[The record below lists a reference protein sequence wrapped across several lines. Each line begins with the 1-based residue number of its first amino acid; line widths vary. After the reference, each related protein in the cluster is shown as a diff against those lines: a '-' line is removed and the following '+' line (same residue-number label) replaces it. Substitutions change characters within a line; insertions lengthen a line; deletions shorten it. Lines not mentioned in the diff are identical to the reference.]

1 MSVVT
6 EHLEQRGSAFELLA
20 HRQAYPSTE
29 EARALGIDAGEV
41 LKTLA
46 VRTGPG
52 YVLAVI
58 PASRRVD
65 LHLVR
70 DALGDHQARLASEE
84 ELGRDFPGYQ
94 LGALPPL
101 GALLGSEVFIDPA
114 VLEHDLVVF
123 AAGTQTESVRLRT
136 RELLASEQVTTL
148 PLVKQA
154 DWGSDDLIR
163 RRRAARQELAG
174 GRQPGP

>member
-6 EHLEQRGSAFELLA
+6 EHLEQRGIAFELIP
-20 HRQAYPSTE
+20 HQQAYTSTE

-46 VRTGPG
+46 VRTASG
-52 YVLAVI
+52 YALVVI
-58 PASRRVD
+58 PASRRLD

-70 DALGDHQARLASEE
+70 EALGDRHARLASEE
-84 ELGRDFPGYQ
+84 ELGRDFAGYQ

-101 GALLGSEVFIDPA
+101 GTLVGASMYVDPEV
-114 VLEHDLVVF
+114 LRHDTVAF
-123 AAGTQTESVRLRT
+123 AAGTQTESVKLRT
-136 RELLASEQVTTL
+136 EELFGGEQASMV

-154 DWGSDDLIR
+154 NRDSDDPVG
-163 RRRAARQELAG
+163 RRRAAQQNVAG
-174 GRQPGP
+174 GGQSAS

>member
-6 EHLEQRGSAFELLA
+6 EHLEQRGIAFELIP
-20 HRQAYPSTE
+20 HQQAYTSAE

-46 VRTGPG
+46 VRTSSG
-52 YVLAVI
+52 YGLVVI
-58 PASRRVD
+58 PASCRLD

-70 DALGDHQARLASEE
+70 GALEDRHARLASEE
-84 ELGRDFPGYQ
+84 ELGRDFAGYQ

-101 GALLGSEVFIDPA
+101 GALVGASVYVDPEV
-114 VLEHDLVVF
+114 LRHDTVAF
-123 AAGTQTESVRLRT
+123 AAGTQTESVKLRT
-136 RELLASEQVTTL
+136 EELFGGEQARTV

-154 DWGSDDLIR
+154 DRGSDDPVS
-163 RRRAARQELAG
+163 RRRAAQQNVEG
-174 GRQPGP
+174 GGHPAP

>member
-6 EHLEQRGSAFELLA
+6 EHLEERGIAFQLIP
-20 HRQAYPSTE
+20 HQQAYTSTE

-46 VRTGPG
+46 VCTASG
-52 YVLAVI
+52 YALVVI
-58 PASRRVD
+58 PASRRLD

-70 DALGDHQARLASEE
+70 GALGDRHAHLASEE
-84 ELGRDFPGYQ
+84 ELGRDFADYQ

-101 GALLGSEVFIDPA
+101 GALVGASVFVDPEV
-114 VLEHDLVVF
+114 LRHDTVAF
-123 AAGTQTESVRLRT
+123 AAGTQTESVKLRT
-136 RELLASEQVTTL
+136 EELFRGEQARTV

-154 DWGSDDLIR
+154 DRESDDPVG
-163 RRRAARQELAG
+163 RRRAAQQNVAG
-174 GRQPGP
+174 GGQPAS